1 MAKRKTPKKAPK
13 KKTKVKVAKK
23 PRKAPPQKKVRAT
36 SPAARTALRSSPPRA
51 RKAVRRGAA
60 HPAPRAARPVKGG
73 LARNPYDVDLD
84 RNSANYQ
91 PLTPVTFLERAAK
104 VFPERVA
111 IIHGERGWT
120 YADFYA
126 RTRKLASAL
135 ARHGIKRGDTVAA
148 MMTNTPG
155 MIELHYGVPMTG
167 GVLNTL
173 NTRLDAATLAFM
185 LDHGEAK
192 VLITDREFAPVV
204 KQVLAQAKVKPLVID
219 YDDREFPQSGEMLGS
234 IEYEQF
240 IADGDPEFAWAM
252 PRDEWDAIAL
262 NYTSGTTGNPKGV
275 VFHHRGAALMG
286 YGNVIAA
293 KMPMHPVYLWTVPM
307 FHCNGWCFPWSLS
320 VVAGTHICLRWV
332 RAKAM
337 YDALADHGVTHLCGA
352 PIVMSTLLNAPEH
365 ERRVLPHVVQFIT
378 AAAPPPEAVLAQMAE
393 AGFNVTHVYGL
404 TETYGPSVVNEWK
417 DSWQSLEPGAR
428 AAKKAR
434 QGVRYHALD
443 ALTVMDPETM
453 EHTPAD
459 GTTLGEV
466 MFRGN
471 IVMKGYLKNPSATRE
486 AFEGGWFHSGDLG
499 VMHPD
504 GYVQLKDRS
513 KDIIISGGENISS
526 LEVEDVLMKHPAVM
540 FAAVVARPD
549 EKWGET
555 PCAFIEKK
563 TGHDAVTD
571 AELIAY
577 CRQNMAHYKAPRHV
591 VFTELPK
598 TSTGKIQKFKLR
610 EMAKEVG

>member
-1 MAKRKTPKKAPK
+1 MA
-13 KKTKVKVAKK
+13 
-23 PRKAPPQKKVRAT
+23 
-36 SPAARTALRSSPPRA
+36 
-51 RKAVRRGAA
+51 
-60 HPAPRAARPVKGG
+60 
-73 LARNPYDVDLD
+73 
-84 RNSANYQ
+84 
-91 PLTPVTFLERAAK
+91 
-104 VFPERVA
+104 
-111 IIHGERGWT
+111 
-120 YADFYA
+120 
-126 RTRKLASAL
+126 
-135 ARHGIKRGDTVAA
+135 
-148 MMTNTPG
+148 NTPG
-155 MIELHYGVPMTG
+155 MLELHYGVPMTG

-173 NTRLDAATLAFM
+173 NTRLDAALLAFM

-192 VLITDREFAPVV
+192 VLITDREFAPVI
-204 KQVLAQAKVKPLVID
+204 KQALALAKGKPLVID
-219 YDDREFPQSGEMLGS
+219 YDDREFPQDGERLGS
-234 IEYEQF
+234 IEYEDF
-240 IADGDPEFAWAM
+240 IRDGDPEFAWA
-252 PRDEWDAIAL
+252 PPKDEWDAISL

-293 KMPMHPVYLWTVPM
+293 KMPPHPVWLWTVPM

-320 VVAGTHICLRWV
+320 VVAGTHVCLRWV
-332 RAKAM
+332 RAKPM
-337 YDALADHGVTHLCGA
+337 FDALADHKVTHIGGA
-352 PIVMSTLLNAPEH
+352 PIVMSTFINASDA
-365 ERRVLPHVVQFIT
+365 ERRALPHTVQFIT
-378 AAAPPPEAVLAQMAE
+378 AAAPPPEQVLAQMAE

-404 TETYGPSVVNEWK
+404 TETYGPAVVNEWK
-417 DSWQSLEPGAR
+417 DEWDALDKNGR
-428 AAKKAR
+428 AVKKAR

-443 ALTVMDPETM
+443 ALSVMDPETM
-453 EHTPAD
+453 EPVPAD
-459 GTTLGEV
+459 GHTLGEV

-504 GYVQLKDRS
+504 GYIQLKDRS

-540 FAAVVARPD
+540 FAAVVGGPD

-563 TGHDAVTD
+563 HGHDQVSGVD
-571 AELIAY
+571 LIAW
-577 CRQNMAHYKAPRHV
+577 CRDNLAHYKAPRHV

-610 EMAKEVG
+610 EMAKQT